1 MAMLGK
7 MAISASFNMLYL
19 YTGELLPTVVRS
31 VGLGS
36 CSMVARIAGMVA
48 VYSSD
53 LVSHIFMIYVTDFKF
68 SFMYEQF
75 SLWFQNFF
83 VFVIWIFL

>member
-19 YTGELLPTVVRS
+19 YTGELMPTVVRS

-53 LVSHIFMIYVTDFKF
+53 LVSHIFMLQILNFLSCMSNFCYGFRI
-68 SFMYEQF
+68 
-75 SLWFQNFF
+75 SLS
-83 VFVIWIFL
+83 L

>member
-19 YTGELLPTVVRS
+19 YTGELMPTVVRS

-53 LVSHIFMIYVTDFKF
+53 LVSHIFMIYVTGFKF
-68 SFMYEQF
+68 LSCMSNFY
-75 SLWFQNFF
+75 FQNFF
-83 VFVIWIFL
+83 VFVIWVFL